1 MQYTHTHT
9 HTHTHTYKHISVSS
23 VDTLIY
29 IVLDNIIIIGALGY
43 ATPILAPFLKQQ
55 VNNSLC
61 KSTYIVLCIY
71 IYIYIYICDRICE
84 NQAYGI
90 KFEN

>member
-1 MQYTHTHT
+1 MKELIFYYSYNLRKKNILKKVHHPGCAQVYIYLCNTRTHTHT

-55 VNNSLC
+55 VNN
-61 KSTYIVLCIY
+61 
-71 IYIYIYICDRICE
+71 
-84 NQAYGI
+84 
-90 KFEN
+90 